1 MLCLQLNLPIE
12 VERIAVTPDRLTQT
26 CRRLGAR
33 LDAGAVNEI
42 ELLDIATGLALVAGL
57 LRQGLRVSEAT
68 YTLDALRR
76 AYRTISAVEQVCTGA
91 PLMDHSEL
99 HGMLHLAQ
107 DRLMGTFVLLTASD
121 VAGRSVQKRTR
132 SA

>member
-1 MLCLQLNLPIE
+1 MLCLRLNLVME
-12 VERIAVTPDRLTQT
+12 LERIAVSPGRLTQT

-33 LDAGAVNEI
+33 LDAEDVNEI

-57 LRQGLRVSEAT
+57 LRQRLRVSEAT

-91 PLMDHSEL
+91 PLMDYAEL

-107 DRLMGTFVLLTASD
+107 DRLMGTFVLLTAND
-121 VAGRSVQKRTR
+121 VAGRPVRNRTR

>member
-1 MLCLQLNLPIE
+1 MLCLQLNFPVE
-12 VERIAVTPDRLTQT
+12 AERIPVTPDRLTQT

-33 LDAGAVNEI
+33 LDVEDVNEI

-57 LRQGLRVSEAT
+57 LRQELRVSEAT

-76 AYRTISAVEQVCTGA
+76 AYRTISAVEQVCTGV

-107 DRLMGTFVLLTASD
+107 DRLMGTFVSLTASD
-121 VAGRSVQKRTR
+121 ISGRSLQKRTR